1 MTQRRGDVGEE
12 SIDLPFGAV
21 PPAISCHHSHER
33 GDNNRGAPE
42 RRSGHIRG
50 IILVGPTLWLIHDVF
65 GPITQ
70 MLQADPVDVLTSVAR
85 LVAEAP
91 SLREVVAGL
100 AGTLRAPIPFDRLH
114 VLRLD
119 RADSFVLYTA
129 SETGG
134 VEVTKHL
141 VGDPATQ
148 MDAVDDAARS
158 RIVCTI
164 RQGARVHGALWL
176 TSPNEDAFCTAHQ
189 KLMDSVVDLLGLAF
203 EHDAIVERDKLRRE
217 RIDSLR
223 GLLQTMAGALDIRRV
238 FDEVSEVV
246 RGGLPHDMLV
256 ITSWGADGTSFRIYA
271 MAGAAAEPDFF
282 EAQPLSGD
290 DLAQLQRDAYV
301 IHDADTEVP
310 PTSLRGKIFRRFGVR
325 SALRVLMPLGTRVFG
340 SLFFLSWQ
348 TDRFSEEDVDFA
360 RRVADHLAL
369 ALSHEQL
376 AEAAR
381 RQAESRETAA
391 RLEAQVATLTRELE
405 SRTGHRRVV
414 GQSKQWKDVL
424 AHAARVAHTETT
436 VLLTGES
443 GTGKEVVA
451 RFIHHASRRS
461 QGPFVA
467 INCAALP
474 DQLLESELFGHERG
488 AFTGAVSAKPGRIE
502 QANGGVLFLDEVGEM
517 APTVQAKLLRVLE
530 EREFMRLGSTR
541 ALHADIRVI
550 AATNRDLHAA
560 MQRGEF
566 REDLYYRLG
575 VFEISLPPLRARLDD
590 VLELADSF
598 LAEIGET
605 VGRPAAGISRD
616 AREHLLT
623 YEWPGNVRELRNAIE
638 RAVILA
644 DGGFIRSEHLPVTPR
659 RAGRSDDHTA
669 ANLPAGGVN
678 LEDIERSLVVKALT
692 QARHNK
698 TRAAKLLGLTRAQLY
713 SRIEKYGLTGTES

>member
-1 MTQRRGDVGEE
+1 MPNANQSV
-12 SIDLPFGAV
+12 
-21 PPAISCHHSHER
+21 
-33 GDNNRGAPE
+33 
-42 RRSGHIRG
+42 
-50 IILVGPTLWLIHDVF
+50 
-65 GPITQ
+65 
-70 MLQADPVDVLTSVAR
+70 LQADPVDVLTSVAR

-91 SLREVVAGL
+91 GLRDVVAGL
-100 AGTLRAPIPFDRLH
+100 AGTLRVAIPFERLH

-119 RADSFVLYTA
+119 RADSFVLYVA
-129 SETGG
+129 GETGD

-141 VGDPATQ
+141 VGDPATHLDA
-148 MDAVDDAARS
+148 MDGAARA

-176 TSPNEDAFCTAHQ
+176 TSSRDDAFCTAHH
-189 KLMDSVVDLLGLAF
+189 KLMDNVVDLLGLAF
-203 EHDAIVERDKLRRE
+203 EHDAIIEREKLRRE

-223 GLLQTMAGALDIRRV
+223 RLLQTMAGALDIRHV
-238 FDEVSEVV
+238 FDKVSEVV

-256 ITSWGADGTSFRIYA
+256 ITSWGEDGASFRIYA
-271 MAGAAAEPDFF
+271 MAGATAESDLF
-282 EAQPLSGD
+282 EPQPLSGD
-290 DLAQLQRDAYV
+290 DLAQLRRDAYV
-301 IHDADTEVP
+301 IHDTDAEVP
-310 PTSLRGKIFRRFGVR
+310 PASLRGQIFRRFGIR
-325 SALRVLMPLGTRVFG
+325 SALRVLMPLGSEVFG
-340 SLFFLSWQ
+340 SLFFLSRQ
-348 TDRFSEEDVDFA
+348 TDRFSEDDIDFA

-369 ALSHEQL
+369 ALSHERL

-381 RQAESRETAA
+381 SQAESRETAA

-405 SRTGHRRVV
+405 ARTGQRRVV

-488 AFTGAVSAKPGRIE
+488 AFTGAVSTKPGRIE
-502 QANGGVLFLDEVGEM
+502 QASGGVLFLDEVGEM

-541 ALHADIRVI
+541 VLRADIRVI

-575 VFEISLPPLRARLDD
+575 VFEISLPALRERLDD
-590 VLELADSF
+590 VLELADAF

-616 AREHLLT
+616 ARDHLLT

-644 DGGFIRSEHLPVTPR
+644 DGGFIRSEHLPVSPR
-659 RAGRSDDHTA
+659 RARSDEENTGS
-669 ANLPAGGVN
+669 LPAGGVN
-678 LEDIERSLVVKALT
+678 LEDLERSLVIKALT

-713 SRIEKYGLTGTES
+713 SRIEKYGLAETET

>member
-1 MTQRRGDVGEE
+1 MLTGD
-12 SIDLPFGAV
+12 
-21 PPAISCHHSHER
+21 
-33 GDNNRGAPE
+33 
-42 RRSGHIRG
+42 
-50 IILVGPTLWLIHDVF
+50 
-65 GPITQ
+65 
-70 MLQADPVDVLTSVAR
+70 
-85 LVAEAP
+85 
-91 SLREVVAGL
+91 
-100 AGTLRAPIPFDRLH
+100 DRLN
-114 VLRLD
+114 L
-119 RADSFVLYTA
+119 
-129 SETGG
+129 
-134 VEVTKHL
+134 
-141 VGDPATQ
+141 
-148 MDAVDDAARS
+148 
-158 RIVCTI
+158 
-164 RQGARVHGALWL
+164 
-176 TSPNEDAFCTAHQ
+176 N
-189 KLMDSVVDLLGLAF
+189 
-203 EHDAIVERDKLRRE
+203 
-217 RIDSLR
+217 
-223 GLLQTMAGALDIRRV
+223 
-238 FDEVSEVV
+238 
-246 RGGLPHDMLV
+246 
-256 ITSWGADGTSFRIYA
+256 
-271 MAGAAAEPDFF
+271 
-282 EAQPLSGD
+282 
-290 DLAQLQRDAYV
+290 RDAYV
-301 IHDADTEVP
+301 IHDVEAEVP
-310 PTSLRGKIFRRFGVR
+310 FDSIRGRMFRRFGVR
-325 SALRVLMPLGTRVFG
+325 SALRVPMPLGAEVFG
-340 SLFFLSWQ
+340 SLFFLSRL
-348 TDRFSEEDVDFA
+348 TDSFSEDDVDFA

-369 ALSHEQL
+369 ALSHERL

-381 RQAESRETAA
+381 REAESREIAA

-405 SRTGHRRVV
+405 ARTGQRRVV

-461 QGPFVA
+461 LGPFVA

-488 AFTGAVSAKPGRIE
+488 AFTGAVATKPGRIE

-541 ALHADIRVI
+541 VLHADIRVI

-575 VFEISLPPLRARLDD
+575 VFEIALPPLRDRLDD
-590 VLELADSF
+590 VMELADTF

-616 AREHLLT
+616 ARDQLLA
-623 YEWPGNVRELRNAIE
+623 YAWPGNVRELRNAIE

-644 DGGFIRSEHLPVTPR
+644 DGGFIRSEHLPVTAPR
-659 RAGRSDDHTA
+659 VIAAKSDDTPGGS
-669 ANLPAGGVN
+669 LPAGGVN

-713 SRIEKYGLTGTES
+713 SRIEKYGLAETESS

>member
-1 MTQRRGDVGEE
+1 MV
-12 SIDLPFGAV
+12 
-21 PPAISCHHSHER
+21 
-33 GDNNRGAPE
+33 
-42 RRSGHIRG
+42 
-50 IILVGPTLWLIHDVF
+50 
-65 GPITQ
+65 
-70 MLQADPVDVLTSVAR
+70 QADPVDVLTSVAR

-91 SLREVVAGL
+91 SLREVVAGV
-100 AGTLRAPIPFDRLH
+100 AGTVRQTIPFERLH

-119 RADSFVLYTA
+119 RADSFVLYT
-129 SETGG
+129 SGESGD

-148 MDAVDDAARS
+148 VDSDEAARS

-164 RQGARVHGALWL
+164 RQGPRVHGALWI
-176 TSPNEDAFCTAHQ
+176 TSSHEDAFCPAHQ
-189 KLMDSVVDLLGLAF
+189 KLMDNVVDLLGLAF
-203 EHDAIVERDKLRRE
+203 EHDAIIERDKLRRE

-223 GLLQTMAGALDIRRV
+223 GLLQTMAGALDIRHV
-238 FDEVSEVV
+238 FDKVLEVV

-256 ITSWGADGTSFRIYA
+256 ITSWGEDGTSFRVYA
-271 MAGAAAEPDFF
+271 MAGATAEPDFF
-282 EAQPLSGD
+282 EPQPLSGD
-290 DLAQLQRDAYV
+290 DLAQLHRDAYV
-301 IHDADTEVP
+301 IHDADAEVP

-325 SALRVLMPLGTRVFG
+325 SALRVLMPLGTEVFG
-340 SLFFLSWQ
+340 SLFFLSRQ

-369 ALSHEQL
+369 ALSHERL

-381 RQAESRETAA
+381 SQAESRETAA

-405 SRTGHRRVV
+405 ARSGQRRVV

-461 QGPFVA
+461 HGPFVA

-488 AFTGAVSAKPGRIE
+488 AFTGAVSTKPGRIE
-502 QANGGVLFLDEVGEM
+502 QANNGVLFLDEVGEM

-541 ALHADIRVI
+541 VLHADIRVI

-575 VFEISLPPLRARLDD
+575 VFEISLPPLRDRLDD
-590 VLELADSF
+590 VLELADTF

-659 RAGRSDDHTA
+659 RVARDDEGA
-669 ANLPAGGVN
+669 ASLPVGGVN